1 MVFSVVVCSV
11 YAAGHF
17 AIDTNT
23 DDLLSASLPWRQQE
37 IAFRRAFPQT
47 VDLILVDVGAA
58 TPEAAEAAAREL
70 RQGLANKPELFRSVR
85 DTLDS
90 PFFRRNGLLFLAPD
104 QVEKITGQLVKVQ
117 PLIGQL
123 AADPSLRGLARVLT
137 EILGFE
143 KSRNVPLDEMARPL
157 SLIAATLED
166 VAKGQAA
173 EFSWKVLL
181 AARHARSRPASLH

>member
-1 MVFSVVVCSV
+1 MLEAWICNAVSFCIRRYRLVIAGGGVLGLVCSV

-70 RQGLANKPELFRSVR
+70 RQA
-85 DTLDS
+85 S
-90 PFFRRNGLLFLAPD
+90 P
-104 QVEKITGQLVKVQ
+104 T
-117 PLIGQL
+117 
-123 AADPSLRGLARVLT
+123 
-137 EILGFE
+137 
-143 KSRNVPLDEMARPL
+143 SRNSFAR
-157 SLIAATLED
+157 
-166 VAKGQAA
+166 
-173 EFSWKVLL
+173 
-181 AARHARSRPASLH
+181 